1 MSQIGIYIVK
11 TTQTTDG
18 ESGRVVAPGHDRWLL
33 EQGSGRRPTGRPSGW
48 IKGRRTWS
56 EGNQGGGHLWS
67 SPTPK
72 TRTRR
77 SWPVAPHSQR
87 RCKRSKKR
95 EEELIVYWKHSCRDT
110 VELIL

>member
-1 MSQIGIYIVK
+1 MLLAGDQVYSVK
-11 TTQTTDG
+11 TTQTTG
-18 ESGRVVAPGHDRWLL
+18 AESGRVAPGHERWLL
-33 EQGSGRRPTGRPSGW
+33 EQAAGRRPAGRPIGW

-56 EGNQGGGHLWS
+56 EGNQGGQHLWN

-87 RCKRSKKR
+87 RL
-95 EEELIVYWKHSCRDT
+95 LIEFCI
-110 VELIL
+110 ILSIIVC